1 MSRNSHTPR
10 TFRCTAGTPG
20 RDRSQAQSRR
30 RGEQTLVTGI
40 LTSHADFERARPW
53 HLTDATDYD
62 SYLLDT
68 AVLLAEA
75 QRDFGGVQ
83 ARMFHPEDF
92 ADFCLLHHLD
102 PADPAA
108 RDRYLL
114 NPSLRTQLLPYQGE
128 ELSGDFIP
136 RLVRARES
144 GLTLR
149 HIDLLLDGNLCG
161 GRRSAVADA
170 REALDPRVRSAFQQG
185 GELFRRMLVG
195 AGCGVYQF
203 RCAVEAPG
211 GRLAA
216 DARILHW
223 EDGVVRLNDEDLDLV
238 CAVFCT
244 GLALELPGVA
254 VLCGSQ
260 GAAGG
265 CGEYRQ
271 VAWAWQSTGF
281 DWTPSSLSLGEIA
294 AEPGFSLGPI
304 R

>member
-10 TFRCTAGTPG
+10 TFRCTVGTSG
-20 RDRSQAQSRR
+20 RDRIQAQSRHR
-30 RGEQTLVTGI
+30 SEQTFVTGI
-40 LTSHADFERARPW
+40 LTCHADFERARPW
-53 HLTDATDYD
+53 GLTDAADFD

-75 QRDFGGVQ
+75 QQAYGSVQ
-83 ARMFHPEDF
+83 ARMFHPGDF
-92 ADFCLLHHLD
+92 ADFCLLQHLD
-102 PADPAA
+102 PAETAA

-114 NPSLRTQLLPYQGE
+114 NPALRTQLLPYQGE

-136 RLVRARES
+136 RLVRAREN

-149 HIDLLLDGNLCG
+149 HIDLLLDGSLYSSPKG
-161 GRRSAVADA
+161 AQ
-170 REALDPRVRSAFQQG
+170 EAPDPRVRSAFEQG

-195 AGCGVYQF
+195 AGCGAYQF

-211 GRLAA
+211 GRLTA

-238 CAVFCT
+238 RAVFCA

-254 VLCGSQ
+254 ALYGSQ
-260 GAAGG
+260 GGAGS

-281 DWTPSSLSLGEIA
+281 GWAPARLNLGEVV
-294 AEPGFSLGPI
+294 AEPGFTLGSVC
-304 R
+304 

>member
-10 TFRCTAGTPG
+10 IFRCTVGVPG
-20 RDRSQAQSRR
+20 QGRIQQQSRR
-30 RGEQTLVTGI
+30 RAEQAFVTGI
-40 LTSHADFERARPW
+40 LTSHVDFEHARPW
-53 HLTDATDYD
+53 GLTDAADFD

-68 AVLLAEA
+68 AVLLGEA
-75 QRDFGGVQ
+75 QQAYGSVR
-83 ARMFHPEDF
+83 ARMFHPGDF

-102 PADPAA
+102 PAAPAA
-108 RDRYLL
+108 RERYLL
-114 NPSLRTQLLPYQGE
+114 NPALRTQLLPYQGE

-144 GLTLR
+144 GLTMC
-149 HIDLLLDGNLCG
+149 HVDLLLG
-161 GRRSAVADA
+161 GGLLAGAGGGQGAA
-170 REALDPRVRSAFQQG
+170 REVPDARVRSAFQRG

-195 AGCGVYQF
+195 AGCGAYEF

-211 GRLAA
+211 GRLTA

-223 EDGVVRLNDEDLDLV
+223 EDGAVRLNDEDLDLV
-238 CAVFCT
+238 CAVFCA

-254 VLCGSQ
+254 VLRGSQ
-260 GAAGG
+260 GGAGS

-281 DWTPSSLSLGEIA
+281 DWAPASLNLGEIA
-294 AEPGFSLGPI
+294 ARPGFGLGSVC
-304 R
+304 